1 MHAQK
6 TATTSNSRARA
17 MPMIDRSREEELLL
31 QNWAASDRQ
40 RIIDDLDS
48 DDASDQQLCMELASV
63 RAGSGYFDA

>member
-6 TATTSNSRARA
+6 TTRTSNSRARA
-17 MPMIDRSREEELLL
+17 MPMIDRSREEKLLL

-48 DDASDQQLCMELASV
+48 DDASDQQLCMELARV